1 MPAVVVVGTQW
12 GDEGKGKVT
21 DYLAREADVVVRY
34 QGGPNAGHT
43 VVVDGEEFRL
53 HLVPSG
59 ILYPG
64 KLCVVGNG
72 VVVDPE
78 VLVGEIEYLQS
89 RGRDV
94 SGLRVSARAHL
105 VMPYHRILDA
115 LQEQA
120 LGERRI
126 GTTLR
131 GVGPAYMDKAA
142 RVGLRVGDLLE
153 PATFRTRLEHNL
165 ADKNRFLQHVYGAE
179 PLRLEDVL
187 ESYLAWG
194 EKLRVFVADT
204 SPLINRA
211 IAAGQ
216 KVLFEG
222 AQGTLLDLDHGTYP
236 YVTSSHPVAGGACI
250 GAGVGPTRIDRVIGV
265 VKAYTS
271 RVGDGPFPTEL
282 HGEEGDLVRER
293 GHEYGTTTG
302 RPRRVGWLDAVMV
315 RYAALLSGLDGIAIT
330 RLDVLAGLPRVKV
343 AVAYRYRG
351 GEIEDF
357 PSSLSLLQ
365 ECEPVYEELPGW
377 PEPPETPGSLADLH
391 PHARRYVEFVQEAT
405 GLPVVLISIG
415 RERGQTISLAPVF
428 EPRPPAR

>member
-1 MPAVVVVGTQW
+1 MPAVIVVGTQW

-34 QGGPNAGHT
+34 QGGANAGHT

-115 LQEQA
+115 LQERA
-120 LGERRI
+120 RGDRKI

-153 PATFRTRLEHNL
+153 AREFRARLEHNL

-179 PLRLEDVL
+179 PLKLEDVL
-187 ESYLAWG
+187 EPYLAWG
-194 EKLRVFVADT
+194 EKLRPYVVETA
-204 SPLINRA
+204 PLINRA
-211 IAAGQ
+211 ILDGK

-282 HGEEGDLVRER
+282 RGREGEFVREK

-330 RLDVLAGLPRVKV
+330 RLDVLATLPRVKV

-351 GEIEDF
+351 KEVEDF
-357 PSSLSLLQ
+357 PSSLSVLQ

-377 PEPPETPGSLADLH
+377 PEITGGPQSFDDLH
-391 PHARRYVEFVQEAT
+391 PHARRYVEFVGRVT
-405 GLPVVLISIG
+405 GLPVVLLSIG
-415 RERGQTISLAPVF
+415 RERGQTVTLSPVF
-428 EPRPPAR
+428 